1 MSLSPKNSTPRRQ
14 ARKQFSRVAWV
25 LLWCATAALSQK
37 APPGDTNLPKD
48 TSLPKYDLLTES
60 KTKGVVEEVK
70 LVPWGTNKEITELI
84 LKIGDDKVRIS
95 VCPKPFQEEIGIS
108 FSKGDEVAITGS
120 KVKQEGSELIL
131 AREMVRGT
139 DTLMFRDNKG
149 NPVWN
154 ERTGK

>member
-1 MSLSPKNSTPRRQ
+1 MSLSPKKSTPRHH
-14 ARKQFSRVAWV
+14 AYKQFSRVAW
-25 LLWCATAALSQK
+25 LLLCCAIAALSQK
-37 APPGDTNLPKD
+37 VPTSDT
-48 TSLPKYDLLTES
+48 TLPKYNLLTES

-70 LVPWGTNKEITELI
+70 LVPWGTKREISELI

-95 VCPKPFQEEIGIS
+95 VCPKPFQEEMGIS
-108 FSKGDEVAITGS
+108 FSKGDEIAITGS
-120 KVKQEGSELIL
+120 KVKHEGAEVIL
-131 AREMVRGT
+131 AREMIRGT